1 MHSIPTKDI
10 LEERG
15 FMGEVQCND
24 SRESILHV
32 LRDCPYAK
40 CFWNKTQACMF
51 MHDFYSLDLC
61 LWMKRIWALFPAIIL
76 WFLGIFIFLLPFGTF
91 GRIEIIFCLRTL
103 LQTVTWVEM
112 LLCCRWTFVLWFS
125 VCNGQRECS
134 GLMLGRINL
143 RLSSLNLT
151 QMAHLWAIRRWLMEG
166 ALSVTIVVFGLK
178 YLPKTLGWPP
188 MLMQSF
194 GLQGMGWHHV

>member
-61 LWMKRIWALFPAIIL
+61 WWMKRIWALFPAII
-76 WFLGIFIFLLPFGTF
+76 
-91 GRIEIIFCLRTL
+91 R
-103 LQTVTWVEM
+103 
-112 LLCCRWTFVLWFS
+112 CRWTFVLWFS

-194 GLQGMGWHHV
+194 GYQGMGWHHV